1 MPESLTVLGTYRSP
15 FAVALG
21 EDCSGLQAPTRIAG
35 FDASAVLPALSW
47 AGDTPIV
54 DRPPVSAPAAVLF
67 IGEPW
72 GEPGTWDPV
81 SRHVDVW
88 WAKGLFLTMDAGAR
102 ELTRAVDRLSG
113 AMAIWTSR
121 LASWIE
127 AVAHQDVGRT
137 GPTRILGQHLPAV
150 VEGYEEVMPAH
161 SGLVTT
167 LGDGSSPV
175 DAASWRVIVRS
186 VGEGLDVPDEHRL
199 LSDARAWMRRQD
211 YRRAIIDAASASE
224 MVLTEILDWK
234 LAASAPALEERLSA
248 DRRTLVRL
256 KDLLA
261 PLVPV
266 ANDRLDRFVTTR
278 HEVMHKAYEATQ
290 ADASEAVAIAE
301 ELVAL
306 IYPID
311 ALLGS

>member
-1 MPESLTVLGTYRSP
+1 MPQSLTVLGTYRRP

-21 EDCSGLQAPTRIAG
+21 EDCSGLKAPTRIAG
-35 FDASAVLPALSW
+35 FDATAVLPSVTW
-47 AGDTPIV
+47 GGDMPVI
-54 DRPPVSAPAAVLF
+54 DRPPVTPPAAVLF

-88 WAKGLFLTMDAGAR
+88 WARGLFLTMDAGAR
-102 ELTRAVDRLSG
+102 ELSRAVDRLSG
-113 AMAIWTSR
+113 AMALWTSR

-127 AVAHQDVGRT
+127 AIAQQDVGRT
-137 GPTRILGQHLPAV
+137 GPSRVLGEQLAV
-150 VEGYEEVMPAH
+150 VEGYEEIMPAQ
-161 SGLVTT
+161 SGAVTT
-167 LGDGSSPV
+167 LGDGSQPV
-175 DAASWRVIVRS
+175 DAASWTVIVRS

-199 LSDARAWMRRQD
+199 LSDARAWLRRQD
-211 YRRAIIDAASASE
+211 YRRAIIDAASAAE
-224 MVLTEILDWK
+224 LVLTELLDWK
-234 LAASAPALEERLSA
+234 LAASSPALDERLSA
-248 DRRTLVRL
+248 DKRTLTRL

-266 ANDRLDRFVTTR
+266 DKQRLDRFVTTR
-278 HEVMHKAYEATQ
+278 NEVMHKSYVSTHAEAT
-290 ADASEAVAIAE
+290 EAVAIAE